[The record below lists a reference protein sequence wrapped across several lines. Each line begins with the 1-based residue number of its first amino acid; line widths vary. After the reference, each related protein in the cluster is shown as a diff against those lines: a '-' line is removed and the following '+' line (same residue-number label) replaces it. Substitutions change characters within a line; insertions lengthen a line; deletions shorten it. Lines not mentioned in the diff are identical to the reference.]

1 MDPAIFKAYDVR
13 GLYPEQ
19 LDAAAASAI
28 GLALAETW
36 GEGRVVVGRDMRA
49 SGEVLL
55 DALVGSLRG
64 RGVNVIDIGRVATPM
79 LYFATRALEADG
91 GVMITAS
98 HNPAAYNGLKLC
110 GRAAVPIGIESGLAR
125 IRDRALELH
134 GKSPGRAR
142 AELERT
148 DIRAAYYASLLE
160 MFPARPRLS
169 LVVDA
174 GNGIAGEALSGLL
187 DQLPL
192 RTGRLFFEP
201 DGRFPNHEADPLKRE
216 NLRDLQREVSARSAD
231 LGLALDGDG
240 DRAVFVDEAGDPVPA
255 DLMTALLAEVVLE
268 EGLLRSG
275 PGSRLVYDLRS
286 SRVVAET
293 IRAHASVAVRS
304 RVGHAFMKARMREQ
318 DACFGGELSGHY
330 YFRFPSG
337 YVADDAAAALLLVL
351 SALGTETAAALGTL
365 ASLRPLQPERGDQY
379 SRRRRSRHS
388 GARSPRFP
396 RRRSG
401 RTRRPHGLV
410 SGLVVQPAALEH
422 RTPAAPE
429 SGGFR
434 RSRDGGAARP
444 ASGDHPRL
452 TAGRGIS
459 RPVGIV
465 GRGPGGPRRALR
477 MESRGPLIVR
487 PRSCAGAPRKAR
499 GASD

>member
-1 MDPAIFKAYDVR
+1 MDPEIFKAYDVR

-79 LYFATRALEADG
+79 VYFATRALEADG

-110 GRAAVPIGIESGLAR
+110 GRAAVPIGIESGLAQ

-134 GKSPGRAR
+134 GESPGRAR

-192 RTGRLFFEP
+192 RTERLFFEP

-293 IRAHASVAVRS
+293 IRAHGSVAVRS

-337 YVADDAAAALLLVL
+337 YVADDAAAALMLVL
-351 SALGTETAAALGTL
+351 SALELRRRPLSELWRPFARYSQSGEINSRVDDVPRTL
-365 ASLRPLQPERGDQY
+365 ERVRRAFPAGEADELDGLTVSFPEWWFNLRPSNTEP
-379 SRRRRSRHS
+379 
-388 GARSPRFP
+388 
-396 RRRSG
+396 
-401 RTRRPHGLV
+401 
-410 SGLVVQPAALEH
+410 
-422 RTPAAPE
+422 
-429 SGGFR
+429 
-434 RSRDGGAARP
+434 
-444 ASGDHPRL
+444 
-452 TAGRGIS
+452 
-459 RPVGIV
+459 
-465 GRGPGGPRRALR
+465 
-477 MESRGPLIVR
+477 
-487 PRSCAGAPRKAR
+487 
-499 GASD
+499 